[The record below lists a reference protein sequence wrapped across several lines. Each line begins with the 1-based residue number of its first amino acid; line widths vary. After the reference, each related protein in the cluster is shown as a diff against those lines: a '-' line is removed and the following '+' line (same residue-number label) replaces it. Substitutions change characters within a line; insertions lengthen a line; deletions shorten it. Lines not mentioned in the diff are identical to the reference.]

1 MMESG
6 QGHKE
11 SSQGIAVNMSHVM
24 KTAAGKKAPGRKE
37 SSGKLTQ
44 LLVACLRLFFF

>member
-6 QGHKE
+6 QGHKK

-37 SSGKLTQ
+37 
-44 LLVACLRLFFF
+44 